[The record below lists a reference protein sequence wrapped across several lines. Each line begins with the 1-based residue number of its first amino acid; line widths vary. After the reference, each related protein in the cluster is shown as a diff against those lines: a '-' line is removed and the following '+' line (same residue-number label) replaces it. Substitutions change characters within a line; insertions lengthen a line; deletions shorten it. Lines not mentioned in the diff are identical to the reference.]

1 MAGGSLGLA
10 LVAIS
15 DLVVNK
21 LRPLAVTKRKGRRSW
36 DGGPSGL
43 LLLQTPGLA
52 ERKVGRPLRLRDRA
66 YQLAARPSNSEAA
79 HGHNRILALKLLPR
93 LDFFALLDWLG
104 GRIHVKFLVG

>member
-1 MAGGSLGLA
+1 V
-10 LVAIS
+10 VAAE
-15 DLVVNK
+15 V
-21 LRPLAVTKRKGRRSW
+21 LRRLKTRKGRRSW

-66 YQLAARPSNSEAA
+66 YQLAARPGNGEAA